1 MSTIEIANFDAE
13 MPAEIIPIWRKCART
28 SSNFRACLQTPEWF
42 KYRWQGA
49 SDRYLAILREKDDKL
64 LAATPL
70 VRNPF
75 DLRISIGKLLIGS
88 VRLEGVLINGN
99 VPLFPERDTYYQG
112 LCEAILGMPLVD
124 CVYML
129 GVPLAGSFAEFLRC
143 APQKKY
149 DWLLYTPDWRT
160 QKYFYIDMSG
170 SFAQY
175 LTKFSAKTVK
185 KIRYRIRALERAI
198 GDRIE
203 LVKVVDL
210 DQIDW
215 FLSAAGSV
223 AAKSWQKKLVD
234 IEIGQPAARN
244 EVLEGFASE
253 RALRCYV
260 LKAGE
265 KVLAFAICFH
275 LSNTCYFHETAYDPT
290 WSQFSPGRS
299 LLYLIIK
306 DCFENEKP
314 SIFHFGTGEADY
326 KEMFSNQFGEEA
338 TVLILK
344 SNFRNRLLV
353 LAHRASRK
361 LAMLLRSMSWLVQPL
376 ALRMSPSRD

>member
-1 MSTIEIANFDAE
+1 MSAIEIANFDAE
-13 MPAEIIPIWRKCART
+13 MPAEIIPIWRRCART

-49 SDRYLAILREKDDKL
+49 SNRYLAILREKDDKL
-64 LAATPL
+64 LAVTPL
-70 VRNPF
+70 VRNAY
-75 DLRISIGKLLIGS
+75 DLRIGG

-99 VPLFPERDTYYQG
+99 VPLFPERNTYYQG

-124 CVYML
+124 CVYMP
-129 GVPLAGSFAEFLRC
+129 GVPLAGPFAEFLKC
-143 APQKKY
+143 ARQKSG
-149 DWLLYTPDWRT
+149 WLLYMPEWRT
-160 QKYFYIDMSG
+160 KRHFYIDMRG

-175 LTKFSAKTVK
+175 LTKFSAKTLQT
-185 KIRYRIRALERAI
+185 IRRKIRALERAI

-203 LVKVVDL
+203 LVKVVDP
-210 DQIDW
+210 DQVDW

-223 AAKSWQKKLVD
+223 AARSWQKKLVD
-234 IEIGQPAARN
+234 IEIGQAAARK
-244 EVLEGFASE
+244 EVLEGFAGE

-290 WSQFSPGRS
+290 WSQFSPGQS

-344 SNFRNRLLV
+344 SNFRNRLLI
-353 LAHRASRK
+353 LAHGTSRK
-361 LAMLLRSMSWLVQPL
+361 LAMLLRSMSWVVRLL
-376 ALRMSPSRD
+376 ALKNSPSRH

>member
-1 MSTIEIANFDAE
+1 MSAIGIADFDAE
-13 MPAEIIPIWRKCART
+13 MPAEIIATWRRCART

-42 KYRWQGA
+42 SYRWQGA
-49 SDRYLAILREKDDKL
+49 SNRYLAILREKDGKL
-64 LAATPL
+64 LAVTPL
-70 VRNPF
+70 VRNAF
-75 DLRISIGKLLIGS
+75 DLRISIGKLSIGG
-88 VRLEGVLINGN
+88 VRLKGVLINGN
-99 VPLFPERDTYYQG
+99 VPLFPERNTYYQG
-112 LCEAILGMPLVD
+112 LCEAILGIPLVD

-129 GVPLAGSFAEFLRC
+129 GVPLAGPFAEFLKC
-143 APQKKY
+143 ARQKRY
-149 DWLLYTPDWRT
+149 GWLLYMPEQRT
-160 QKYFYIDMSG
+160 QRYFYIDIRG

-185 KIRYRIRALERAI
+185 KIRYRIRAIERAI

-203 LVKVVDL
+203 LVKVVNR
-210 DQIDW
+210 DQVDW

-234 IEIGQPAARN
+234 IEIGQAAARK

-290 WSQFSPGRS
+290 WSQFSPGQS

-338 TVLILK
+338 TFLILK
-344 SNFRNRLLV
+344 SNFRNRLFI
-353 LAHRASRK
+353 LAHGTSRK
-361 LAMLLRSMSWLVQPL
+361 LVMLLRSMSWAVRLL
-376 ALRMSPSRD
+376 ALKISPSRH